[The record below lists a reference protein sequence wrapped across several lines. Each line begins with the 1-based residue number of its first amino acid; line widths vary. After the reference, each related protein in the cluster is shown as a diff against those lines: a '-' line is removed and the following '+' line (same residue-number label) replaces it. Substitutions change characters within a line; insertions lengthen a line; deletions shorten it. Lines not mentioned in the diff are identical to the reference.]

1 MSATLATPS
10 TSATPVRPSA
20 TPVEPIATPA
30 VQHPSPC
37 PSWCQYRAH
46 PLGHHFGPSSTAHWS
61 PMLTLH
67 NPGALSGTSDML
79 LRAELSRID
88 EGDVLAEQVL
98 YVGGESDVEL
108 SAGEAD
114 VFIAQLQGFVDGLRM
129 LRGQMR

>member
-1 MSATLATPS
+1 MESTTITALAP
-10 TSATPVRPSA
+10 TPVTAPAAPS
-20 TPVEPIATPA
+20 

-67 NPGALSGTSDML
+67 NPGALSGASDVL

-98 YVGGESDVEL
+98 YVGGESDVEM
-108 SAGEAD
+108 SGPEAD
-114 VFIAQLQGFVDGLRM
+114 VMIAQLQGFLDGLRV
-129 LRGQMR
+129 LRAQMA